1 MPVILI
7 EIYISE
13 RTMEEMQKINCIGED
28 EDQNIVDTLK
38 ISTVVYKEML
48 KAIDELQPLLKES
61 LAKL

>member
-1 MPVILI
+1 
-7 EIYISE
+7 
-13 RTMEEMQKINCIGED
+13 MQKINCIGED